1 MSEKRKT
8 INEIL
13 FDSTYYRNHCTDEY
27 KDSILK
33 DLLLADSG
41 ISYKEFIK
49 KNIEELKKYSDV
61 DLIVKPENL
70 ADLLKFSDLLTSSI
84 QIFIRYLSDTYMRLV
99 LSNKK
104 RFEND
109 PKDENIKI
117 IDNYIVYIKLFYTYL
132 KDSKYGYFFFVCV
145 NYNIFCEKRNLAFT
159 EFFNYFA

>member
-70 ADLLKFSDLLTSSI
+70 ADLL
-84 QIFIRYLSDTYMRLV
+84 
-99 LSNKK
+99 
-104 RFEND
+104 
-109 PKDENIKI
+109 
-117 IDNYIVYIKLFYTYL
+117 
-132 KDSKYGYFFFVCV
+132 
-145 NYNIFCEKRNLAFT
+145 
-159 EFFNYFA
+159 